1 MQMFKYMLCAVV
13 IAVLTVCQTSAAAP
27 APEKNEGWTPLIKGD
42 KLDGWKA
49 HGSAKWR
56 LEDGVIIGQSPDGQG
71 HLYAPPVLSDLEIKG
86 KFRATSQGREPNSGL
101 YFRANPPK
109 DNPDDFPL
117 GYEAQI
123 DNHQD
128 AFTGWLWKPGTP
140 TGKASKL
147 LTKDGE
153 WFSMRVKAVGDHI
166 TIWVND
172 VQVTDWHDD
181 EYKTGQFALQCHN
194 KDMTIEAKDL
204 YYRDLSKS
212 EAQSK

>member
-1 MQMFKYMLCAVV
+1 MRALRYLLCAV
-13 IAVLTVCQTSAAAP
+13 AVVMMVAAA
-27 APEKNEGWTPLIKGD
+27 ENKQTTDKKDDGWTPLIKD
-42 KLDGWKA
+42 NSLDGWTA
-49 HGSAKWR
+49 HGSAKWKI
-56 LEDGVIIGQSPDGQG
+56 ENGVIIGQSPGGQG
-71 HLYAPPVLSDLEIKG
+71 HLYAAPVLTDLEVKG
-86 KFRATSQGREPNSGL
+86 MFRVTSQGKEPNSGL

-109 DNPDDFPL
+109 DKPEDFPQ

-123 DNHQD
+123 DNHQK

-172 VQVTDWHDD
+172 EQVTDYHDS
-181 EYKTGQFALQCHN
+181 EFKTGRFALQCHN
-194 KDMTIEAKDL
+194 DKMTIEAKDL
-204 YYRDLSKS
+204 FYRDLSKS
-212 EAQSK
+212 